1 MSWEA
6 YRWTA
11 KSPSELFHVLG
22 PHGVDHLVRQA
33 LDAVWRELPEDRRTL
48 ADATAAA
55 REVFDRNLRVWTRI
69 KKPEPTAFFDDL
81 LPRPA
86 DQFLRQAMVTTW
98 MMMPRTGGRQLGDV
112 ARIITAIFERNMS
125 AWDEDNATFTGKT
138 KKRPTAKKP
147 AKAKPAAVKST
158 AKRPTTRKLAVAG
171 KPRRWSL
178 S

>member
-11 KSPSELFHVLG
+11 KAPSELFHVLG

-33 LDAVWRELPEDRRTL
+33 LDACWRELPDDRRTL
-48 ADATAAA
+48 ADVTAAA
-55 REVFDRNLRVWTRI
+55 REVFDRNLRVWRRV
-69 KKPEPTAFFDDL
+69 KKPEPAAFFEDL
-81 LPRPA
+81 LPKPA

-125 AWDEDNATFTGKT
+125 AWAEDNATFTGKP
-138 KKRPTAKKP
+138 KRRGV
-147 AKAKPAAVKST
+147 AKPAAKAKAT
-158 AKRPTTRKLAVAG
+158 AARKKALTPKTKARATATGKR
-171 KPRRWSL
+171 
-178 S
+178 

>member
-33 LDAVWRELPEDRRTL
+33 LDACWRELPEDRRTL

-55 REVFDRNLRVWTRI
+55 REVLDRNLRVWKRV
-69 KKPEPTAFFDDL
+69 KRPEPAAFFEDL
-81 LPRPA
+81 LPKPA

-112 ARIITAIFERNMS
+112 ARIITGVFERNMS
-125 AWDEDNATFTGKT
+125 AWDEDNATFTGKG
-138 KKRPTAKKP
+138 KKRSAAKKIGKPSATSKKP
-147 AKAKPAAVKST
+147 AKGKLVAAAKG
-158 AKRPTTRKLAVAG
+158 KR
-171 KPRRWSL
+171 
-178 S
+178 

>member
-33 LDAVWRELPEDRRTL
+33 LDACWRELPDDRRTL
-48 ADATAAA
+48 ADVTAAA
-55 REVFDRNLRVWTRI
+55 REVFDRNLRVWRRV
-69 KKPEPTAFFDDL
+69 KKPEPAAFFEDL
-81 LPRPA
+81 LPKPA

-112 ARIITAIFERNMS
+112 VRIITAIFERNMS
-125 AWDEDNATFTGKT
+125 AWDEDNATFTGKP
-138 KKRPTAKKP
+138 KKRAGAKAP
-147 AKAKPAAVKST
+147 AKAKTKGSVRKT
-158 AKRPTTRKLAVAG
+158 AKAKP
-171 KPRRWSL
+171 KPRVAAKASR
-178 S
+178 

>member
-33 LDAVWRELPEDRRTL
+33 LDACWRELPEDRRTL

-55 REVFDRNLRVWTRI
+55 REVFERNLRVWKRV
-69 KKPEPTAFFDDL
+69 KRPEPAAFFEDL
-81 LPRPA
+81 LPKQA

-125 AWDEDNATFTGKT
+125 AWDEDNATFTGKA
-138 KKRPTAKKP
+138 KKRAPRAKRP
-147 AKAKPAAVKST
+147 AKGKPAAKKSPT
-158 AKRPTTRKLAVAG
+158 RKRATGRKAKR
-171 KPRRWSL
+171 
-178 S
+178 